1 MRISRGIILV
11 LSSVLVLGACS
22 SAREKDA
29 EVVIS
34 NFSIVDDYAYD
45 KVKVIVEEEKTPEQ
59 VAKELLL
66 AQMNLSVTIPNM
78 YPEYGVDKDN
88 GIFVNSAILDG
99 PNIPTEPGFDKA
111 SALAGQTN
119 TGLSQDEII
128 GTFEDL
134 QRARAIAAAKQE
146 QEQEVNIA
154 NDIQRRL
161 LEQQEQIQQQQEQK
175 QLQDELFGTGQGFTV
190 TDTNN

>member
-1 MRISRGIILV
+1 MRSSRGILV
-11 LSSVLVLGACS
+11 IVSSVFLLGACS
-22 SAREKDA
+22 SKREKDA
-29 EVVIS
+29 EVLIS

-45 KVKVIVEEEKTPEQ
+45 KVKIIVEEEKTPEQ

-66 AQMNLSVTIPNM
+66 TKMNLSISVPTM

-111 SALAGQTN
+111 EALVGQTN
-119 TGLSQDEII
+119 RGLSQDEVID
-128 GTFEDL
+128 TFEEL

-146 QEQEVNIA
+146 QDQEVNIA

-161 LEQQEQIQQQQEQK
+161 LEQQAQIHQQQEQK